1 MSLKFLHFSYVT
13 NDKMK
18 LATLKDRHFFYLQSH
33 EIIGG
38 TRTVEALRGLGG
50 VDLFAV
56 DSHLASA
63 SSVVCTGLL

>member
-38 TRTVEALRGLGG
+38 TRTVEALSLFSSLN
-50 VDLFAV
+50 DLN
-56 DSHLASA
+56 DDELA
-63 SSVVCTGLL
+63 L